1 MKSNYLFLIMLTLI
15 LGSCANQIKNEDRI
29 EQEYKFGS
37 VMYIEYKKSDD
48 SGNKDVFGKIVFK
61 KNSIS
66 VEMNVDGQVENEEFT
81 IRTVTYD
88 NSPNELKYRTYQGD
102 FSVKLR
108 NDTIIDVTLY
118 TGSFLTTFN
127 KAEEVAKIENELPI
141 PIGVPLKDWKRIEI
155 GDIGTID
162 LSPKLEIQS
171 GKYKEMKLQIKD
183 KAQEIWG
190 IRFDEPKLVIQPK
203 GINQFNETSLSKYCR
218 VIIETISG
226 NPNEFQRLNEKINIT
241 SSEIAELN
249 NEFKNQ
255 VQQGFFNTP
264 LKLIEW
270 YPLRINEFNGMPCI
284 HVSYKRQFKD
294 QPYVMVD
301 LYRFMNYDRIIS
313 LTISYRISEKEY
325 WLPALNNTLKS
336 FRITNI
342 K

>member
-1 MKSNYLFLIMLTLI
+1 MKSNYLLIMLAFI
-15 LGSCANQIKNEDRI
+15 LGSCANQVKNEDRL

-37 VMYIEYKKSDD
+37 VMYIEYKKSED
-48 SGNKDVFGKIVFK
+48 SGNKDVFGKIIFN
-61 KNSIS
+61 KNSIK
-66 VEMNVDGQVENEEFT
+66 VEMNVDGQVENEDFT
-81 IRTVTYD
+81 IRTVTFD
-88 NSPNELKYRTYQGD
+88 KSPNELKYRTYKGD

-127 KAEEVAKIENELPI
+127 KTKEIALIKNKLPI
-141 PIGVPLKDWKRIEI
+141 SIGMPLKDWKRIEI
-155 GDIGTID
+155 SDIGTID

-190 IRFDEPKLVIQPK
+190 LKFDEPKLVIQPK
-203 GINQFNETSLSKYCR
+203 GINQFDETSLSKYCR
-218 VIIETISG
+218 VIIETIPG
-226 NPNEFQRLNEKINIT
+226 NPNEFQHLNEKIDIT
-241 SSEIAELN
+241 SSELSELN
-249 NEFKNQ
+249 IEFKNQ
-255 VQQGFFNTP
+255 VQQGFYNTP

-270 YPLRINEFNGMPCI
+270 YPLRINEINGMPCI
-284 HVSYKRQFKD
+284 HASYKRQFKD
-294 QPYVMVD
+294 QPFVIVD
-301 LYRFMNYDRIIS
+301 LYRFLNYDRIIS

-325 WLPALNNTLKS
+325 WSSILNNTLKS

>member
-1 MKSNYLFLIMLTLI
+1 MKSNYLLIMLAFI
-15 LGSCANQIKNEDRI
+15 LGSCANQVKNEDRL

-37 VMYIEYKKSDD
+37 VMYIEYKKSED
-48 SGNKDVFGKIVFK
+48 SGNKDVFGKIIFN
-61 KNSIS
+61 KNSIK
-66 VEMNVDGQVENEEFT
+66 VEMNVDGQVENEDFT
-81 IRTVTYD
+81 IRTVTFD
-88 NSPNELKYRTYQGD
+88 KSPNELKYRTYKGD

-127 KAEEVAKIENELPI
+127 KTKEIALIKNKLPI
-141 PIGVPLKDWKRIEI
+141 SIGMPLKDWKRIEI
-155 GDIGTID
+155 SDIGTID

-190 IRFDEPKLVIQPK
+190 LKFDEPKLVIQPK
-203 GINQFNETSLSKYCR
+203 GINQFDETSLSKYCR
-218 VIIETISG
+218 VIIETIPG
-226 NPNEFQRLNEKINIT
+226 NPNEFQRLNEKIDIT
-241 SSEIAELN
+241 SSELSELN
-249 NEFKNQ
+249 IEFKNQ
-255 VQQGFFNTP
+255 VQQGFYNTP

-270 YPLRINEFNGMPCI
+270 YPLRINEINGMPCI
-284 HVSYKRQFKD
+284 HASYKRQFKD
-294 QPYVMVD
+294 QPFVIVD
-301 LYRFMNYDRIIS
+301 LYRFLNYDRIIS

-325 WLPALNNTLKS
+325 WSSILNNTLKS

>member
-1 MKSNYLFLIMLTLI
+1 MKSNYLLIMLAFI
-15 LGSCANQIKNEDRI
+15 LGSCANQVKNEDRL

-37 VMYIEYKKSDD
+37 VMYIEYKKSED
-48 SGNKDVFGKIVFK
+48 SGNKDVFGKIIFN
-61 KNSIS
+61 KNSIK
-66 VEMNVDGQVENEEFT
+66 VEMNIDGQVENEDFT
-81 IRTVTYD
+81 IRTVTFD
-88 NSPNELKYRTYQGD
+88 KSPNELKYRTYKGD

-127 KAEEVAKIENELPI
+127 KTKEIALIKNKLPI
-141 PIGVPLKDWKRIEI
+141 SIGMPLKDWKRIEI
-155 GDIGTID
+155 SDIGTID

-190 IRFDEPKLVIQPK
+190 LKFDEPKLVIQPK
-203 GINQFNETSLSKYCR
+203 GINQFDETSLSKYCR
-218 VIIETISG
+218 VIIETIPG
-226 NPNEFQRLNEKINIT
+226 NPDEFQRLNEKIDIT
-241 SSEIAELN
+241 SSELSELN
-249 NEFKNQ
+249 IEFKNQ
-255 VQQGFFNTP
+255 VQQGFYNTP

-270 YPLRINEFNGMPCI
+270 YPLRINEINGMPCI
-284 HVSYKRQFKD
+284 HASYKRQFKD
-294 QPYVMVD
+294 QPFVIVD
-301 LYRFMNYDRIIS
+301 LYRFLNYDRIIS

-325 WLPALNNTLKS
+325 WSSILNNTLKS

>member
-1 MKSNYLFLIMLTLI
+1 MKSNYLLIMLAFI
-15 LGSCANQIKNEDRI
+15 LGSCANQVKNEDRL

-37 VMYIEYKKSDD
+37 VMYIEYKKSED
-48 SGNKDVFGKIVFK
+48 SGNKDVFGKIIFN
-61 KNSIS
+61 KNSIK
-66 VEMNVDGQVENEEFT
+66 VEMNVDGQVENEDFT
-81 IRTVTYD
+81 IRTVTFD
-88 NSPNELKYRTYQGD
+88 KSTNELKYRTYKGD

-127 KAEEVAKIENELPI
+127 KTKEIALIKNKLPI
-141 PIGVPLKDWKRIEI
+141 SIGMPLKDWKRIEI
-155 GDIGTID
+155 SDIGTID

-190 IRFDEPKLVIQPK
+190 LKFDEPKLVIQPK
-203 GINQFNETSLSKYCR
+203 GINQFDETSLSKYCR
-218 VIIETISG
+218 VIIETIPG
-226 NPNEFQRLNEKINIT
+226 NPNEFQRLNEKIDIT
-241 SSEIAELN
+241 SSELSELN
-249 NEFKNQ
+249 IEFKNQ
-255 VQQGFFNTP
+255 VQQGFYNTP

-270 YPLRINEFNGMPCI
+270 YPLRINEINGMPCI
-284 HVSYKRQFKD
+284 HASYKRQFKD
-294 QPYVMVD
+294 QPFVIVD
-301 LYRFMNYDRIIS
+301 LYRFLNYDRIIS

-325 WLPALNNTLKS
+325 WSSILNNTLKS

>member
-1 MKSNYLFLIMLTLI
+1 MKSNYLLIMLAFI
-15 LGSCANQIKNEDRI
+15 LGSCANQVKNEDRL

-37 VMYIEYKKSDD
+37 VMYIEYKKSEY
-48 SGNKDVFGKIVFK
+48 SGNKDVFGKIIFN
-61 KNSIS
+61 KNSIK
-66 VEMNVDGQVENEEFT
+66 VEMNVDGQVENEDFT
-81 IRTVTYD
+81 IRTVTFD
-88 NSPNELKYRTYQGD
+88 KSPNELKYRTYKGD

-127 KAEEVAKIENELPI
+127 KTKEIALIKNKLPI
-141 PIGVPLKDWKRIEI
+141 SIGMPLKDWKRIEI
-155 GDIGTID
+155 SDIGTID

-190 IRFDEPKLVIQPK
+190 LKFDEPKLVIQPK
-203 GINQFNETSLSKYCR
+203 GINQFDETSLSKYCR
-218 VIIETISG
+218 VIIETIPG
-226 NPNEFQRLNEKINIT
+226 NPNEFQRLNEKIDIT
-241 SSEIAELN
+241 SSELSELN
-249 NEFKNQ
+249 IEFKNQ
-255 VQQGFFNTP
+255 VQQGFYNTP

-270 YPLRINEFNGMPCI
+270 YPLRINEINGMPCI
-284 HVSYKRQFKD
+284 HASYKRQLKD
-294 QPYVMVD
+294 QPFVIVD
-301 LYRFMNYDRIIS
+301 LYRFLNYDRIIS

-325 WLPALNNTLKS
+325 WSSILNNTLKS

>member
-1 MKSNYLFLIMLTLI
+1 MKSNYLLIMLAFI
-15 LGSCANQIKNEDRI
+15 LGSCANQVKNEDRL

-37 VMYIEYKKSDD
+37 VMYVEYKKSED
-48 SGNKDVFGKIVFK
+48 SGNKDVFGKIIFN
-61 KNSIS
+61 KNSIK
-66 VEMNVDGQVENEEFT
+66 VEMNVDGQVENEDFT
-81 IRTVTYD
+81 IRTVTFD
-88 NSPNELKYRTYQGD
+88 KSPNELKYRTYKGD

-127 KAEEVAKIENELPI
+127 KTKEIALIKNKLPI
-141 PIGVPLKDWKRIEI
+141 SIGMPLKDWKRIEI
-155 GDIGTID
+155 SDIGTID

-190 IRFDEPKLVIQPK
+190 LKFDEPKLVIQPK
-203 GINQFNETSLSKYCR
+203 GINQFDETSLSKYCR
-218 VIIETISG
+218 VIIETIPG
-226 NPNEFQRLNEKINIT
+226 NPNEFQRLNEKIDIT
-241 SSEIAELN
+241 SSELSELN
-249 NEFKNQ
+249 IEFKNQ
-255 VQQGFFNTP
+255 VQQGFYNTP

-270 YPLRINEFNGMPCI
+270 YPLRINEINGMPCI
-284 HVSYKRQFKD
+284 HASYKRQFKD
-294 QPYVMVD
+294 QPFVIVD
-301 LYRFMNYDRIIS
+301 LYRFLNYDRIIS

-325 WLPALNNTLKS
+325 WSSILNNTLKS